1 MSAYILFNVS
11 QEQVK
16 NIQLLQTASDAL
28 FHDSMKMIIFM
39 LISLE
44 VLNCKE
50 LFDNSSSEF
59 KSATRV
65 AILGIAKFIASK
77 IYEKYATGE
86 SFFILCLESM
96 TAYSSWLPH
105 LEMLRNNSSNKEIK
119 LNYSCIGKCTYLT
132 TLTGKYA
139 EKEFQFNSQNL

>member
-1 MSAYILFNVS
+1 
-11 QEQVK
+11 
-16 NIQLLQTASDAL
+16 
-28 FHDSMKMIIFM
+28 MIIFM
-39 LISLE
+39 LMSLG

-50 LFDNSSSEF
+50 LFDDSSSEF
-59 KSATRV
+59 QSATQV
-65 AILGIAKFIASK
+65 AILGILKFIALK
-77 IYEKYATGE
+77 IFEKMATGE
-86 SFFILCLESM
+86 SFSILCLESM

-105 LEMLRNNSSNKEIK
+105 LEKFRNDSNNKEIK